1 MSKVLIVDDNDDVRE
16 GARRLLEEE
25 GFATLGARNGAEA
38 IGVLE
43 ESREPPCLILVDL
56 MMPVMNGWQL
66 LTALSGDVRWAK
78 IPRLVMTASGG
89 DLHLEPTPVL
99 RKPFDCDHLISAV
112 REACR
117 ETREHRS
124 HM

>member
-25 GFATLGARNGAEA
+25 GFATVGASNGAEA

-43 ESREPPCLILVDL
+43 RSSEPPCMILMDL
-56 MMPVMNGWQL
+56 TMPVMNGWQL
-66 LTALSGDVRWAK
+66 LGRLSRDERWAK
-78 IPRLVMTASGG
+78 IPRVVMTAAGG
-89 DLHLEPTPVL
+89 NLHVDAPVL
-99 RKPFDCDHLISAV
+99 RKPFDCDHLISVV

-117 ETREHRS
+117 QN
-124 HM
+124 